1 MLFRSRRDIRAAYAV
16 AGYALTM
23 AALAW
28 AVMRGAKAGQPFSL
42 DNLRKV
48 SEVTKAAGVL
58 LVLDAS
64 LLGDNLHFLKQRE
77 DICKNMEIK
86 DIMKELADHSDIVY
100 FSARKLG
107 AARGGAI
114 ITSNEG
120 LFERMKPLVPL
131 FEGFLTYN

>member
-1 MLFRSRRDIRAAYAV
+1 ME
-16 AGYALTM
+16 AGTNLI
-23 AALAW
+23 
-28 AVMRGAKAGQPFSL
+28 GGQPFSL

-77 DICKNMEIK
+77 DICKNMTIK
-86 DIMKELADHSDIVY
+86 DIMKELADLSDIVY

-107 AARGGAI
+107 AARGGPSTI
-114 ITSNEG
+114 DV
-120 LFERMKPLVPL
+120 VPL
-131 FEGFLTYN
+131 FLFSIYS